1 MDTRLLHHYNIE
13 LDFMRE
19 MGSEFA
25 RNFPKVAGRL
35 GMEGLEC
42 ADPYVERMLEGFAF
56 LTARVHLKI
65 EEEYPAF
72 CQHLLEI
79 VYPDYLAPL
88 PSMTVVQ
95 LQPDCSDPDLAKGS
109 TIKRGTSIESGLG
122 PNMQTPCEYKTSH
135 DVELFP
141 VTVTD
146 ADYLGTRAALAN
158 LGIRPGRKVSAG
170 LRITIEAA
178 KGIDISALK
187 MKQLPIFLGGS
198 GTVPLALY
206 EHILGGVCGFTIITG
221 EKNDRQTFHLTK
233 DEVSAYGFEPDQA
246 LLQYQSRSFDGYRLL
261 KEYFAFPE
269 RFRFVNFSGL
279 DKVLPKASGQSFDL
293 VIHLDNRSNDLENVI
308 AKNNFLPFCVP
319 AINLFPKRADR
330 ITLNSKD
337 HEFHVLADRSRPL
350 DYEVHQ
356 VLAVTGFGK
365 QVDERKQFLPFY
377 GLTDAHMPSEHSAF
391 FAVHRKSRLLSSK
404 HHTSGSRSGY
414 LGQEVYISLVDSNE
428 APYNTN
434 LQQLGVKTMCSNRDL
449 PMQIPLGQ
457 KDGDFTLKFNAP
469 VETIRCVAGPTRPKT
484 QVTTGDYVW
493 RIINHLSLNFL
504 SLIDEDQDEGA
515 AALRELL
522 QLYSKGDVVGERQI
536 NGLLAVT
543 AKAVTRRLPIP
554 GPISFGRG
562 LEITLVLDE
571 TAFEAGGMFLFGS
584 VVSEFFRKYVSINHL
599 TETVVITDSKRE
611 VARWPVKA
619 GLRPQL

>member
-1 MDTRLLHHYNIE
+1 MDTRLLHHYNTE

-42 ADPYVERMLEGFAF
+42 ADPYVERLLESFAF

-65 EEEYPAF
+65 EEEYPKF

-95 LQPDCSDPDLAKGS
+95 LQPDCSDTDLANGLN
-109 TIKRGTSIESGLG
+109 IERGTVLESGLG
-122 PNMQTPCEYKTSH
+122 PNMQTPCEYRTAH

-141 VTVTD
+141 LTVVD
-146 ADYLGTRAALAN
+146 ADYLGTRAALAK
-158 LGIRPGRKVSAG
+158 LGIKPDRRVSAG
-170 LRITIEAA
+170 LRISIEAA
-178 KGIDISALK
+178 KGVDVSDLK
-187 MKQLPIFLGGS
+187 MKELPIFLGGS
-198 GTVPLALY
+198 GTIPTALY
-206 EHILGGVCGFTIITG
+206 EHILAGVCGLTIING
-221 EKNDRQTFHLTK
+221 EKAERQVFSLNK
-233 DEVSAYGFEPDQA
+233 ENVCSFGFESGQA
-246 LLQYQSRSFDGYRLL
+246 LLNYQSRSFEGYRLL
-261 KEYFAFPE
+261 REYFSFPE
-269 RFRFVNFSGL
+269 RFRFINFTGL
-279 DKVLPKASGQSFDL
+279 DRVLSKCTGQRVDL
-293 VIHLDNRSNDLENVI
+293 VIHLENRNNDLENVI
-308 AKNNFLPFCVP
+308 GKNNFIPFCVP

-330 ITLNSKD
+330 ITLNDID

-356 VLAVTGFGK
+356 VLSVSGYGK
-365 QVDERKQFLPFY
+365 HADERKKFLPFY
-377 GLTDAHMPSEHSAF
+377 GLNDDHIPSENSAF
-391 FAVHRKSRLLSSK
+391 FAIHRKSRLLSSR
-404 HHTSGSRSGY
+404 HHSSGARSGY
-414 LGQEVYISLVDSNE
+414 LGQEVFISLVDSEE
-428 APYNTN
+428 APYSTE
-434 LQQLGVKTMCSNRDL
+434 LAQLGVTTMCSNRDL

-457 KDGDFTLKFNAP
+457 KNGDFTLKVNAP
-469 VETIRCVAGPTRPKT
+469 VEKIRCVAGPTRPRT
-484 QVTTGDYVW
+484 QVTSGDYAW

-504 SLIDEDQDEGA
+504 SLIDENPDEGA

-522 QLYSKGDVVGERQI
+522 QLYSKGDTVTERHI
-536 NGLLAVT
+536 NGLLTVS

-562 LEITLVLDE
+562 LEIRLVLDE
-571 TAFEAGGMFLFGS
+571 TAFEAGGMYLFGS
-584 VVSEFFRKYVSINHL
+584 VLTEFFRKYVSINHM
-599 TETVVITDSKRE
+599 TETVVFTDSKTE
-611 VARWPVKA
+611 VARWPVKT